1 MKNESGIFTLLGTS
15 LLTFALA
22 GCSSAPAETDGAN
35 SAPVEAAAPAAAEPQ
50 AVLAAAAPTADVT
63 GDAIP
68 QSLTRDTSGGFPA
81 GLSADDVA
89 NANVADGRAAVKE
102 VLRWKEGDHDAFAVF
117 MAVDG
122 GREGSAS
129 RDLYVATYRQTGS
142 TLQRIRTLKELSG
155 ACEFDLTAEFV
166 PRTIALTN
174 LDGDAEGEVTLG
186 YRTTCRS
193 DTGPSDFKVFIL
205 EGGEKYGI
213 RGRSRVEIS
222 DGERE
227 GGEAKE
233 DFKGAPASF
242 APHVRAVWSAN
253 VNQ

>member
-1 MKNESGIFTLLGTS
+1 MKNESGVFTLLGTS

-22 GCSSAPAETDGAN
+22 GCSSAPAETDEAN
-35 SAPVEAAAPAAAEPQ
+35 AAPAEAAAPAAAEPQ
-50 AVLAAAAPTADVT
+50 AALAAAAPTAEVT
-63 GDAIP
+63 GDAIT

-81 GLSADDVA
+81 GLTADEIA

-117 MAVDG
+117 MTVDG
-122 GREGSAS
+122 GSQGSAS

-142 TLQRIRTLKELSG
+142 TLQRTRTLKELSG
-155 ACEFDLTAEFV
+155 ACEFDLAAEFV
-166 PRTIALTN
+166 AGSVTLTN
-174 LDGDAEGEVTLG
+174 LDGDAQGELTFG
-186 YRTTCRS
+186 YRTTCTS
-193 DTGPSDFKVFIL
+193 DVSPSAYKVFIL

-213 RGRSRVEIS
+213 RGTTRVNIGN
-222 DGERE
+222 DERV

-242 APHVRAVWSAN
+242 APHVRDVWTAH
-253 VNQ
+253 VNE

>member
-1 MKNESGIFTLLGTS
+1 MKIESGESFLLGVS
-15 LLTFALA
+15 IVMFVLT
-22 GCSSAPAETDGAN
+22 GCSSAPAEIAEAN
-35 SAPVEAAAPAAAEPQ
+35 AAPAEAAAPAAAEPQ
-50 AVLAAAAPTADVT
+50 AALAAAAPTAQVA

-68 QSLTRDTSGGFPA
+68 QSVTRDTSGGFPA
-81 GLSADDVA
+81 GLTADDIA

-117 MAVDG
+117 MTVDG
-122 GREGSAS
+122 GSEGSAS

-142 TLQRIRTLKELSG
+142 TLQRVRTLKELSG

-166 PRTIALTN
+166 PGSIALTN

-193 DTGPSDFKVFIL
+193 DMSPSDFKLFIL
-205 EGGEKYGI
+205 EGDAKYGI
-213 RGRSRVEIS
+213 RGRSRLNVG
-222 DGERE
+222 DGEHH

-233 DFKGAPASF
+233 DFKGAPDTF
-242 APHVRAVWSAN
+242 AGHVRQLWSAH
-253 VNQ
+253 VNE

>member
-1 MKNESGIFTLLGTS
+1 MKIESG
-15 LLTFALA
+15 TFALLGSSLLMLMLT

-50 AVLAAAAPTADVT
+50 ELLAAAAPTADVT

-68 QSLTRDTSGGFPA
+68 QSVTRDTSGGFPS
-81 GLSADDVA
+81 GLTADEIA
-89 NANVADGRAAVKE
+89 NANVADGRASVKE
-102 VLRWKEGDHDAFAVF
+102 VLRWREGDHDAFAVF
-117 MAVDG
+117 MTVDG
-122 GREGSAS
+122 GTQGSAS

-142 TLQRIRTLKELSG
+142 TLQRTRTLKELSG

-166 PRTIALTN
+166 PGSIALTN

-193 DTGPSDFKVFIL
+193 DMGPSDFKVFIL

-213 RGRSRVEIS
+213 RGTTRVNIGNE
-222 DGERE
+222 ERE

-233 DFKGAPASF
+233 DFKGAPAAF
-242 APHVRAVWSAN
+242 APHVREVWSAH